1 MLSEISQTHRRTN
14 SAGFHLHAVPEI
26 VKSPRDRKK
35 SGGSETWEEAGGG
48 GGGQCLGTEF
58 QFGVKK
64 NIQRG
69 TVLPVSQCEPF

>member
-1 MLSEISQTHRRTN
+1 MLSEISQTHRGTN
-14 SAGFHLHAVPEI
+14 SAVFHLHAAPEI
-26 VKSPRDRKK
+26 VRVLETEKRV
-35 SGGSETWEEAGGG
+35 GGSETWEEAGGG